1 MVAPS
6 VPVLGR
12 VITLNF
18 ARSYLLRAADALN
31 RGDLIG
37 AGCLLRE
44 AIRCQCYAE
53 CEWFGCMPQS
63 PSERMPP
70 VTLLKALRKAG
81 KCGKDDFGYE
91 LIKEMIDLA
100 NAAAH
105 CKPVS
110 AKLMRSSITMFHGV
124 IDTEPCL
131 QPVNISGF
139 KAAPMFESADYDVD
153 DCDDDRWKADWW
165 KPEGWNPGGDV

>member
-18 ARSYLLRAADALN
+18 ARSYLFRAADALN

-44 AIRCQCYAE
+44 AIRRQCYAE
-53 CEWFGCMPQS
+53 CEWFGCMPVS
-63 PSERMPP
+63 PSDRMPP

-81 KCGKDDFGYE
+81 KCGKDDDWYVV
-91 LIKEMIDLA
+91 IKEMIDLA

-105 CKPVS
+105 CKPVKPS
-110 AKLMRSSITMFHGV
+110 YIRTSIEMFHDV

-131 QPVNISGF
+131 QPENISGVKVEPVF
-139 KAAPMFESADYDVD
+139 GNGDYDVD
-153 DCDDDRWKADWW
+153 DCDDDRWRADWW
-165 KPEGWNPGGDV
+165 KPSDWSPQL